1 MASALLLLET
11 GAFLPDTLSISNK
24 KMASR
29 KETISG
35 VMTMLR

>member
-11 GAFLPDTLSISNK
+11 GAFLPALSISNK